1 MIKEL
6 KYIFFLTSIFFF
18 FFFIIKYFFSDQ
30 NIKNVYRSIDSI
42 DSKIEKNENNLLLL
56 KNDTNNI
63 IEYVEKDLNSKKKKY
78 FFWDLLKDD

>member
-1 MIKEL
+1 MLKE
-6 KYIFFLTSIFFF
+6 
-18 FFFIIKYFFSDQ
+18 IKYLLFVLIIGMFLFFTGRYYFSDQ

-63 IEYVEKDLNSKKKKY
+63 IEYVEKNLNSKKKKY
-78 FFWDLLKDD
+78 FFWDLLKND